1 MTESK
6 VEIITNN
13 ALNLASE
20 DRSRGFGRSRRLLAM
35 WAAGFVFLAAC
46 LLFVDVRRLDHM
58 APKQEIHVGRTFHEL
73 IR

>member
-1 MTESK
+1 MTASK

-20 DRSRGFGRSRRLLAM
+20 DRSRGVGRTRRLLAM

-46 LLFVDVRRLDHM
+46 LLLVDVRRLDHLTSS
-58 APKQEIHVGRTFHEL
+58 QGIHGSRIFHE
-73 IR
+73 RVR